1 MVSFWHVLKEERPV
15 LKHRIKYHPPPLQSL
30 KEHGAM
36 PQVSRKVLLVVVFIS
51 IIAIGG
57 SGIFWLFIMPDVD
70 FWLDTNYYYQK
81 VANKWVTSNFQTNNP
96 LNDTLL
102 PINCKNNGAMPA
114 TFEITISFNGASFSS
129 DTPLPYQ
136 LINSTAAKFAFTLDS
151 YQEKNTNVYFTLT
164 NTTDFTVTL
173 SLETKQGL
181 LRVMDAQKSPGIPWD
196 RSYRELHY
204 FSGSDKKLE
213 PAVIS

>member
-1 MVSFWHVLKEERPV
+1 MV
-15 LKHRIKYHPPPLQSL
+15 RIGVKRRR
-30 KEHGAM
+30 AA
-36 PQVSRKVLLVVVFIS
+36 LLAVVFIS
-51 IIAIGG
+51 IIVIGG

-81 VANKWVTSNFQTNNP
+81 VADKWVTSNFQTNKT

-114 TFEITISFNGASFSS
+114 TFEITITFNGASFSS
-129 DTPLPYQ
+129 NTPMPYQ
-136 LINSTAAKFAFTLDS
+136 QINSTATKFAFTLNG

-164 NTTDFTVTL
+164 NTTRFTVTL
-173 SLETKQGL
+173 SLETNQGL
-181 LRVMDAQKSPGIPWD
+181 LRVMDAQKNPWLPWI

-204 FSGSDKKLE
+204 SGAGNKLVA
-213 PAVIS
+213 AVIN

>member
-1 MVSFWHVLKEERPV
+1 MV
-15 LKHRIKYHPPPLQSL
+15 RIGVKRRR
-30 KEHGAM
+30 AA
-36 PQVSRKVLLVVVFIS
+36 LLAAVFIS

-70 FWLDTNYYYQK
+70 YWLDTSYYYQK
-81 VANKWVTSNFQTNNP
+81 VDDQWVTRNLHSKYTV
-96 LNDTLL
+96 LDTLL

-114 TFEITISFNGASFSS
+114 TFEITIAFKGASFSS

-136 LINSTAAKFAFTLDS
+136 QINSTAAKFAFTLNS

-164 NTTDFTVTL
+164 NSTDFTVTL
-173 SLETKQGL
+173 SLETNQGL

-204 FSGSDKKLE
+204 YLGSDNKLVA
-213 PAVIS
+213 AVIN